1 MKKVIALALL
11 SVLVAPSM
19 ADASGKRYL
28 VGFREGTT
36 PQQRAAALERL
47 GARQSDELP
56 EIAAL
61 VAELDETR
69 TSFMAF
75 EAQAAA
81 NPDVLEVQE
90 DVVRRWLFTPSF
102 QTLPFTGPEA
112 VLPEIGRFVPSSV
125 PQSVPPQA
133 ALPPGVD
140 AAEIPWGIR
149 RVNAPAAWARSQGEG
164 VKVAIIDT
172 GIDCT
177 HPDLRAN
184 CAGGYNAVGSGA
196 PIDDNGH
203 GSHVA
208 GTVAGVLDGRGVAG
222 VAPRARL
229 YAVKVLDKDGAGG
242 LVSIIKGLIW
252 AGRNRMD
259 VANMSLGAPMG
270 TVFMRGA
277 LMYASSQGVA
287 VIAAAGNDGGAV
299 NYPAAYPEAVAVSAL
314 GPNDQIAPFSSR
326 GRQVEF
332 IAPGMDVRSS
342 LPGGLWD
349 EFNGTSMATPH
360 VTGLAALAVSRGA
373 HGVDAVRRALR
384 AAAVP
389 VAGLRPHEQGAGV
402 VDAAALVR

>member
-1 MKKVIALALL
+1 MKKLIVLAVL
-11 SVLVAPSM
+11 SVLVAPSV

-36 PQQRAAALERL
+36 PAQRAAALERL
-47 GARQSDELP
+47 GARQSDDLP

-125 PQSVPPQA
+125 PPQA
-133 ALPPGVD
+133 ALPPGVV
-140 AAEIPWGIR
+140 AAEIPWGIS

-229 YAVKVLDKDGAGG
+229 YAVKVLDRNGAGG

-270 TVFMRGA
+270 TIFMRGA

-287 VIAAAGNDGGAV
+287 VIAAAGNDGGGV
-299 NYPAAYPEAVAVSAL
+299 NYPAAYPEAIAISAL

-326 GRQVEF
+326 GRKVEF
-332 IAPGMDVRSS
+332 IAPGMGVRSS

-349 EFNGTSMATPH
+349 EFDGTSMATPH
-360 VTGLAALAVSRGA
+360 VTGLAALAVARGA
-373 HGVDAVRRALR
+373 HGVDGVRRALR
-384 AAAVP
+384 AAARP

-402 VDAAALVR
+402 VDAAVLVR

>member
-1 MKKVIALALL
+1 MKKGLIVAVL
-11 SVLVAPSM
+11 SVLVASS
-19 ADASGKRYL
+19 ASAAGKRYL
-28 VGFREGTT
+28 VGFREGVT

-47 GARQSDELP
+47 GARQSDDLP

-69 TSFMAF
+69 TSFLAF

-90 DVVRRWLFTPSF
+90 DVYRRWLFTPSF

-112 VLPEIGRFVPSSV
+112 ALPELGRFAPSTAR
-125 PQSVPPQA
+125 PQTV
-133 ALPPGVD
+133 LPPGVD
-140 AAEIPWGIR
+140 AAEIPWGIS

-172 GIDCT
+172 GIDCS

-196 PIDDNGH
+196 PTDDNGH

-270 TVFMRGA
+270 TIFMRGA
-277 LMYASSQGVA
+277 LMYAASNGVA

-299 NYPAAYPEAVAVSAL
+299 NYPAAYPEAIAVSAL
-314 GPNDQIAPFSSR
+314 GPDEKLASFSSR
-326 GRQVEF
+326 GRQVAF
-332 IAPGMDVRSS
+332 TAPGVDVRSS
-342 LPGGLWD
+342 LPGGSWA
-349 EFNGTSMATPH
+349 EFDGTSMATPH

-373 HGVDAVRRALR
+373 HGEDAVRRALN

-402 VDAAALVR
+402 VDAARLVR